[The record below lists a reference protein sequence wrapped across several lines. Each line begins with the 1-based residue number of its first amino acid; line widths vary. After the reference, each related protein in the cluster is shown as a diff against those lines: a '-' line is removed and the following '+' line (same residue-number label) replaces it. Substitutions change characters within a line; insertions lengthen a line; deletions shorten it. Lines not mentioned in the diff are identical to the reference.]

1 MAESNRDDAKNG
13 PVSYDHCMN
22 CDSTILSCML
32 KKMQAAVEQS
42 PSIVIIS
49 DATGIIEYVN
59 PKFLKAS
66 GYRRD
71 EIVGTHMY
79 QVATGHV
86 GQERIDEIMSV
97 LKSGGEWQ
105 GELQNL
111 KKSGESYW
119 VSTHVSPL
127 RDESGVITHFIDVEE
142 VITEHKLADDRLIAS
157 LNEKE
162 VLLKEIHHRVKNN
175 LQIICSLL
183 NLQSGYISDG
193 HDLAIFRECQDRVK
207 SMAMIHELMYNSM
220 DLGHIDLEA
229 YIHSL
234 LDYLWVSYAVRQTIA
249 TRVRAKSK
257 IYLNANMAVPCG
269 LILNELITNCIKYAF
284 TGREKG
290 EISVELVKTGGTVV
304 MTVSDN
310 GVGLPYDYDP
320 ADAGTLGMQ
329 LVHDLTA
336 HIGGSLQI
344 DRSGGTRFRI
354 EFVEK

>member
-1 MAESNRDDAKNG
+1 
-13 PVSYDHCMN
+13 
-22 CDSTILSCML
+22 ML

-59 PKFLKAS
+59 PKFLKVS
-66 GYRRD
+66 GYGRD

-79 QVATGHV
+79 QVAAGHV
-86 GQERIDEIMSV
+86 GQDRIDEIVSV

-127 RDESGVITHFIDVEE
+127 RDESGLITHFIDVEE

-183 NLQSGYISDG
+183 NLQSGYIADG
-193 HDLAIFRECQDRVK
+193 HDLAVFRECQDRVK
-207 SMAMIHELMYNSM
+207 SMAMIHELMCNSR
-220 DLGHIDLEA
+220 DIGHIDLEA

-234 LDYLWVSYAVRQTIA
+234 LDYLRVSYAVRQTIA
-249 TRVRAKSK
+249 TRVRARDK

-284 TGREKG
+284 TGCERG
-290 EISVELVKTGGTVV
+290 EISVELVKTGRTIT

-310 GVGLPYDYDP
+310 GVGLPYGYDP
-320 ADAGTLGMQ
+320 AGTGTLGMQ
-329 LVHDLTA
+329 LIHDLTA
-336 HIGGSLQI
+336 QIGGSLQI